1 MNIYIKNFIYDK
13 LSYNRLCCELKAVL
27 NYLRTGELHLPSY
40 VCGPAA
46 KTELAFWG
54 VQPSKIERCCWTNY
68 NDWNATL
75 EALKRF
81 EKDRKTTILSTDRN
95 AQEKTVRQT
104 WWEKWRPIV
113 WRFLSRSNSS
123 TGAKVCLF

>member
-1 MNIYIKNFIYDK
+1 MRLIFIQ
-13 LSYNRLCCELKAVL
+13 AVL
-27 NYLRTGELHLPSY
+27 NYLRTGELHLPSF

-46 KTELAFWG
+46 KTELQFWG

-75 EALKRF
+75 EALQRF
-81 EKDRKTTILSTDRN
+81 EKDRKT
-95 AQEKTVRQT
+95 KTLLPATTSSDKPVSQT

-123 TGAKVCLF
+123 TGAKVRSLCSDGDLRFNVIPL